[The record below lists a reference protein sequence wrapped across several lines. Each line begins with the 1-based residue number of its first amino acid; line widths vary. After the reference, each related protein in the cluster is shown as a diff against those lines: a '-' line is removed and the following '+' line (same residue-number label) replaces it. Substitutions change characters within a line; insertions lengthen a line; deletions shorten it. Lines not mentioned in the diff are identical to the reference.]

1 MKKSQNLQ
9 ATKEEFQEAQIEE
22 KYKKAKAEK
31 DIQKANA
38 NYYLSEYGYQ
48 SINEIKFSLY
58 SLKDLEE
65 TISDCIKFT
74 LLNKTSEGIKEY
86 LEYIHLQLSCSVPI
100 DISNIV
106 LNYKYVAFDEW
117 LRDQIGYIES
127 GGAIDYAV
135 FLSKDQNNTKY
146 SSFLEIIMEIEK
158 TMELEENSLLPLIR
172 LLKDLKVRV
181 NNNSIKLWKIFV
193 VIDIACSKGFIL
205 HKEYSA
211 SNDRKSK
218 DNVVRDLLCGE
229 VYLNGNE
236 ISSKNVSDSVRQ
248 SRKEYGSSRNTSSNY
263 YDFSIKIEAIFDKWT
278 FR

>member
-1 MKKSQNLQ
+1 MKKSQLTIEKKKTQ
-9 ATKEEFQEAQIEE
+9 ETIDEKEL
-22 KYKKAKAEK
+22 
-31 DIQKANA
+31 QKALA
-38 NYYLSEYGYQ
+38 KKKYIETLAKNYFSAPGT
-48 SINEIKFSLY
+48 IDKVKFTHY
-58 SLKDLEE
+58 SLKELQETVTDFIKFDLENRSS
-65 TISDCIKFT
+65 I
-74 LLNKTSEGIKEY
+74 GIKSH
-86 LEYIHLQLSCSVPI
+86 LDYISYGLDHYVV
-100 DISNIV
+100 DFSND
-106 LNYKYVAFDEW
+106 LLFFKYVGFSEW
-117 LRDQIGYIES
+117 LREQIKFIES